1 MKVGARKRRERRD
14 RCLRGAVGSG
24 LWAGWRAGRAGGAFF
39 LVVFL
44 AAAGFLVALF
54 FLVAALGFLVAVFF
68 LAMVFLTGVFF

>member
-1 MKVGARKRRERRD
+1 MVA
-14 RCLRGAVGSG
+14 
-24 LWAGWRAGRAGGAFF
+24 
-39 LVVFL
+39 FL